1 MLSRGGR
8 VLSLVAV
15 AAAALAAA
23 AAFSS
28 MATAP
33 RADASLALDVA
44 PVPLDASDPSRAA
57 VGPLRYL
64 GGLWLRSADPRFG
77 GLSDLRVSPDG
88 ARLFAVSDCGYG
100 FTASLSY
107 DAGGRLTGV
116 ADARLVEL
124 TGPAGGP
131 LGMGETDA
139 ESLVLGDGLE
149 VGFEGRARVQSYA
162 ADPPFGGPPRDRC
175 RSRPGWAQCGRNG
188 GLETMADAGDGR
200 RLLVC
205 EARRGASSTVPAWVG
220 RGGEWTAR
228 DYPLAFDGGWAGEP
242 FRPTGAT
249 RLPDGD
255 LLLVERR
262 FPPIGARIVR
272 LARSSLEG
280 TGPLDDARDRPLRA
294 PAHARQLRGGG
305 GAPRRLRPDAGLP
318 ALRRQRLREDARLE
332 AVGPAA
338 HAAAALRPRGLRSQ
352 PASAIAAISG
362 SARRSRPRRFIF
374 SCRVVGRTPSAR
386 AARRWLPLAARRA
399 SSITC
404 RS

>member
-15 AAAALAAA
+15 AAATLAVAAA
-23 AAFSS
+23 LSS
-28 MATAP
+28 MTTAP
-33 RADASLALDVA
+33 RAAAGLALQVD
-44 PVPLDASDPSRAA
+44 PVPLDASDPSRTA

-88 ARLFAVSDCGYG
+88 TRLFAVSDCGYG
-100 FTASLSY
+100 LTASLSY
-107 DAGGRLTGV
+107 DGGGRLTG
-116 ADARLVEL
+116 ATDARLVEL
-124 TGPAGGP
+124 TGPAAEP
-131 LGMGETDA
+131 LDIGETDA
-139 ESLVLGDGLE
+139 ESLVVGDGLE
-149 VGFEGRARVQSYA
+149 VGFEGRARVQAYA
-162 ADPPFGGPPRDRC
+162 AEPPFLGPA
-175 RSRPGWAQCGRNG
+175 RPLPFPAGVGECGRNG
-188 GLETMADAGDGR
+188 GLETMADVGGGR

-220 RGGEWTAR
+220 RGGEWAAR

-280 TGPLDDARDRPLRA
+280 TGPLETREIARFERPLT
-294 PAHARQLRGGG
+294 LDNFEGV
-305 GAPRRLRPDAGLP
+305 
-318 ALRRQRLREDARLE
+318 E
-332 AVGPAA
+332 
-338 HAAAALRPRGLRSQ
+338 
-352 PASAIAAISG
+352 
-362 SARRSRPRRFIF
+362 ARREAS
-374 SCRVVGRTPSAR
+374 GRTLVYLISDDNGCAKTPGS
-386 AARRWLPLAARRA
+386 RRSGLQRTLLLLFALEG
-399 SSITC
+399 
-404 RS
+404 